1 MKKTYMIPEMEVVN
15 IHSVQLL
22 AGSANLGS
30 GSLPDVDLEDILLG
44 TDLSADAPETL
55 ISDILLDM

>member
-22 AGSANLGS
+22 AGS
-30 GSLPDVDLEDILLG
+30 SLHSAGGGQSTDIPE
-44 TDLSADAPETL
+44 APEFDL
-55 ISDILLDM
+55 FDY